1 MTEHK
6 VVEQKGDEEGTVYV
20 VTMHSVEAP
29 LTLGFGA
36 QVDFPVA
43 LVPQVP
49 QFAFFTSC

>member
-20 VTMHSVEAP
+20 VTMHLVEAP
-29 LTLGFGA
+29 LTLA
-36 QVDFPVA
+36 KADFPVA